1 MLKACARGDGGDV
14 VVLHV
19 EQVVGCAHHVE
30 GDKGERREKGR
41 QPVEDSMTTCLRRW
55 KEMREKRGIG
65 RDTQH
70 LWCPQQGDE
79 GSHLAR
85 QEEGGQHPKDDCI
98 TTSCLQR
105 RQKRNGK
112 YNDEKQHL
120 GQLGSHSKAMAL
132 VIKCGWHD
140 IWSHLRKSS

>member
-1 MLKACARGDGGDV
+1 M
-14 VVLHV
+14 
-19 EQVVGCAHHVE
+19 EQVVECAHHVE

-41 QPVEDSMTTCLRRW
+41 RPVEDSMTTCLRRW

-98 TTSCLQR
+98 TTMLPSAASE
-105 RQKRNGK
+105 KKWKIN
-112 YNDEKQHL
+112 NEKQHL
-120 GQLGSHSKAMAL
+120 WQPQQGEGVGDQIQFA
-132 VIKCGWHD
+132 I
-140 IWSHLRKSS
+140 HLRRSSC